1 MEVKQVAERA
11 WRWAPWK
18 DSFGVPCLR
27 RRGNQRKGG
36 RLVVRVAHRVGWI
49 GLTLVAVLLMFA
61 VVSDLAAD
69 SRSRLPADH
78 AGAFAAL
85 AGRTFGQVQQ
95 ATPGVARYVTT
106 LEIGYALHELT
117 FAVLFA
123 VVVLIP
129 LRRRQRW
136 AWWACWAV
144 MIANV
149 GYGATIGRHVAT
161 ILARSLI
168 GVIAVTVLLVA
179 CAPAVFGRQPA
190 IVPP

>member
-1 MEVKQVAERA
+1 
-11 WRWAPWK
+11 
-18 DSFGVPCLR
+18 
-27 RRGNQRKGG
+27 
-36 RLVVRVAHRVGWI
+36 VRVAHRVGWI
-49 GLTLVAVLLMFA
+49 GLTLVAALLMFA

-69 SRSRLPADH
+69 RRSGLPADH

-106 LEIGYALHELT
+106 LEVGYALHELT

-123 VVVLIP
+123 VIVLIP

-149 GYGATIGRHVAT
+149 GYSATIGRHDAT

-168 GVIAVTVLLVA
+168 GVIAVPVLLVV
-179 CAPAVFGRQPA
+179 CAPAVFGRKPA
-190 IVPP
+190 TGPP